1 MMLEELNLTTQCHLS
16 VNCTGLCERQSR
28 LQKITMQNL
37 LLVEQKVFL
46 KPCLKIKSY
55 TKGSAFTLPKIKGSL
70 EILTDY

>member
-1 MMLEELNLTTQCHLS
+1 MSLLNAICHWT
-16 VNCTGLCERQSR
+16 VQVCVKDGQDY
-28 LQKITMQNL
+28 KKFTMQNL

-55 TKGSAFTLPKIKGSL
+55 TKGSAFTLPKIKGSS